1 MKGKTAM
8 TPQANTLQ
16 VNTPEANTEVLRR
29 VIEEGFNKGNLDALD
44 ALFAPDFQEHQHGM
58 VPPNLQGV
66 KGAISYLRS
75 VFPDLTLK
83 VEDSIAQGEMVW
95 LRITARG
102 TQRGPL
108 MGRPPSGKP
117 FAITVIDIA
126 RIVDGKMVEHW
137 GVADRFHQMEQL
149 GVIQP

>member
-1 MKGKTAM
+1 M
-8 TPQANTLQ
+8 TT
-16 VNTPEANTEVLRR
+16 EANTAAVNTLERNTEVFRR

-44 ALFAPDFQEHQHGM
+44 ALFAPNFQEHQPGM
-58 VPPNLQGV
+58 VPPDLEGV
-66 KGAISYLRS
+66 KGAITYLRS
-75 VFPDLTLK
+75 VFPDLKLTI
-83 VEDSIAQGEMVW
+83 EDSVVQGDMVW
-95 LRITARG
+95 ARITARG

-108 MGRPPSGKP
+108 MGRPPSGKT

-149 GVIQP
+149 GVFNHD

>member
-1 MKGKTAM
+1 M

-16 VNTPEANTEVLRR
+16 VNTPEANKEVLRR

-44 ALFAPDFQEHQHGM
+44 ALFAPNFQEHQHGM

-75 VFPDLTLK
+75 VFPDLTLTL
-83 VEDSIAQGEMVW
+83 EDSIAQGEMVW
-95 LRITARG
+95 MRFTARG

-108 MGRPPSGKP
+108 MGRPPSGKT